1 MDCRGA
7 RVPVRSLNKQRVLAA
22 LVMAVL
28 IVPAI
33 TECAGW
39 AAFSADRHI
48 CCGNR
53 GGMAPD
59 TRMTD
64 CCAMSEQASDA
75 TPPDAQIA
83 RPMLKLVDLQVV
95 SFDGRL
101 AAHMPTSADVVAA
114 AHRAA
119 VVPLYLRQASLLI

>member
-1 MDCRGA
+1 LLTKHRLLA
-7 RVPVRSLNKQRVLAA
+7 VLVVTA
-22 LVMAVL
+22 LV
-28 IVPAI
+28 VPAL

-39 AAFSADRHI
+39 ASSDAGRHI

-53 GGMAPD
+53 GGMASD

-64 CCAMSEQASDA
+64 CCAMSQQSNDA

-83 RPMLKLVDLQVV
+83 RPVLKLVDPQ
-95 SFDGRL
+95 FAPFTDTF
-101 AAHMPTSADVVAA
+101 AARAPIPVEDVTA
-114 AHRAA
+114 RSAA